1 MFIFYCS
8 ILYQLGLQDVFVFYT
23 GGPPITDIRSY
34 MDVAWSIGERVRS
47 LTQFQCTR
55 FFIMSVSQY
64 YRKGVEKVLDRL
76 LRLPGWYF
84 ISRRLYVRRY
94 CCIFVGARS
103 SPLTP
108 GYDCPQGAVYVDSTV
123 FADGTDDVI
132 NIKNALCIFEYR
144 WDMLLIIPTALTN
157 GYAV

>member
-1 MFIFYCS
+1 M
-8 ILYQLGLQDVFVFYT
+8 FVFYT

-76 LRLPGWYF
+76 LRLPG
-84 ISRRLYVRRY
+84 
-94 CCIFVGARS
+94 
-103 SPLTP
+103 
-108 GYDCPQGAVYVDSTV
+108 
-123 FADGTDDVI
+123 
-132 NIKNALCIFEYR
+132 
-144 WDMLLIIPTALTN
+144 
-157 GYAV
+157 